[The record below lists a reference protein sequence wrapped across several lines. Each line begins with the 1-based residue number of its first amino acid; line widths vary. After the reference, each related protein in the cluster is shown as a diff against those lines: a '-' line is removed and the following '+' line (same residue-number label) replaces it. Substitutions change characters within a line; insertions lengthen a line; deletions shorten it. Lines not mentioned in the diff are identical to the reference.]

1 MSCLKKTFI
10 IIKLLFILSFNS
22 AFAQDPNKVIAA
34 QVNDHIISAKDVLMA
49 LEKLPSKIKEQPLP
63 SLYPNIVNELINQH
77 LIAQQAYKENLD
89 KNKKVLSEINK
100 RKEQIMAKYWLNSY
114 LSQKLDKKNL
124 KNFYNNYLKS
134 FKSSKE
140 YNASHILVKEE
151 KEALNIIKKLNNKS
165 LFSDLAKEF
174 SIGPSGKTGGK
185 LGWFSSG
192 QMVKEFEKATFI
204 LNKGQITKE
213 PVKTKFGFHIIKLN
227 DVRISQPKNFTEI
240 EPEIINMI
248 KKKSLVNLEKEI
260 KKNQKII
267 INKFED
273 VAKKV
278 NN

>member
-10 IIKLLFILSFNS
+10 TIKLLFILSFNS

-151 KEALNIIKKLNNKS
+151 KEALNIIKKLNNKA

-174 SIGPSGKTGGK
+174 SVGPSGKTGGK

>member
-151 KEALNIIKKLNNKS
+151 KEALNIIKKLNNKAMKKS
-165 LFSDLAKEF
+165 NHIDS
-174 SIGPSGKTGGK
+174 SGKTGGK

-227 DVRISQPKNFTEI
+227 DVKGTNGTLIMFIEI
-240 EPEIINMI
+240 EIINMI

-267 INKFED
+267 INKFD
-273 VAKKV
+273 Q
-278 NN
+278 

>member
-114 LSQKLDKKNL
+114 LSQQLDKKNL

-174 SIGPSGKTGGK
+174 SVGPSGKVGGE

>member
-151 KEALNIIKKLNNKS
+151 KEALNIIKKLNNKA

-174 SIGPSGKTGGK
+174 SVGPSGKTGGK

>member
-10 IIKLLFILSFNS
+10 TIKLLFILSFNS
-22 AFAQDPNKVIAA
+22 AFAQDPDKVIAA

-49 LEKLPSKIKEQPLP
+49 LEKLPSKIKEQSLP

-89 KNKKVLSEINK
+89 KNKKVVSEINK
-100 RKEQIMAKYWLNSY
+100 SKERIMAKYWLNSY
-114 LSQKLDKKNL
+114 LSQQLDKKNL
-124 KNFYNNYLKS
+124 ENFYNNYLKS

-151 KEALNIIKKLNNKS
+151 KEALNIIKKLNNKAI
-165 LFSDLAKEF
+165 FSDLAKKF
-174 SIGPSGKTGGK
+174 SVGPSGKTGGK
-185 LGWFSSG
+185 LGWFGSG
-192 QMVKEFEKATFI
+192 QMVKEFEKAAFT
-204 LNKGQITKE
+204 LNKGEVTKA
-213 PVKTKFGFHIIKLN
+213 PVKTEFGFHIIKLN
-227 DVRISQPKNFTEI
+227 DVRISQPKNFKEIETEI
-240 EPEIINMI
+240 TNII

>member
-151 KEALNIIKKLNNKS
+151 KEALNIIKKLNNKAS
-165 LFSDLAKEF
+165 FSDLAKEF
-174 SIGPSGKTGGK
+174 SVGPSGKTGGK

-192 QMVKEFEKATFI
+192 QMVKEFEKAIFI

>member
-10 IIKLLFILSFNS
+10 IIKLLFVLSFNS

-151 KEALNIIKKLNNKS
+151 KEALNIIKKLNNKA

-174 SIGPSGKTGGK
+174 SVGPSGKTGGK

-227 DVRISQPKNFTEI
+227 EVRISQPKNFTEI

>member
-140 YNASHILVKEE
+140 YNANHILVKEE
-151 KEALNIIKKLNNKS
+151 KEALNIIKKLNNKAS
-165 LFSDLAKEF
+165 FSDLAKEF
-174 SIGPSGKTGGK
+174 SVGPSGKTGGK

>member
-151 KEALNIIKKLNNKS
+151 KEALNIIKKLNNKA

-174 SIGPSGKTGGK
+174 SVGPSGKTGGN

>member
-89 KNKKVLSEINK
+89 KNKKVVSEINK
-100 RKEQIMAKYWLNSY
+100 SKEQIMAKYWLNSY
-114 LSQKLDKKNL
+114 LSQQLDKKNL

-151 KEALNIIKKLNNKS
+151 KEALNIIKKLNNKA

-174 SIGPSGKTGGK
+174 SVGPSGKTGGK

>member
-151 KEALNIIKKLNNKS
+151 KEALNIIKKLNNKAS
-165 LFSDLAKEF
+165 FSDLAKEF
-174 SIGPSGKTGGK
+174 SVGPSGKTGGK

-227 DVRISQPKNFTEI
+227 EVRISQPKNFTEI

>member
-10 IIKLLFILSFNS
+10 IIKLLFVLSFNS

-174 SIGPSGKTGGK
+174 SVGPSGKTGGK

>member
-151 KEALNIIKKLNNKS
+151 KEALNIIKKLNNKAS
-165 LFSDLAKEF
+165 FSDLAKEF
-174 SIGPSGKTGGK
+174 SVGPSGKTGGK

-227 DVRISQPKNFTEI
+227 DVRISQPKNFIEI

>member
-77 LIAQQAYKENLD
+77 LIAQKAYKENLD

-151 KEALNIIKKLNNKS
+151 KEALNIIKKLNNKAS
-165 LFSDLAKEF
+165 FSDLAKEF
-174 SIGPSGKTGGK
+174 SVGPSGKTGGK
-185 LGWFSSG
+185 LGWFSSE

>member
-89 KNKKVLSEINK
+89 KHKKVLSEINK

-151 KEALNIIKKLNNKS
+151 KEALNIIKKLNNKAS
-165 LFSDLAKEF
+165 FSDLAKEF
-174 SIGPSGKTGGK
+174 SVGPSGKTGGK

>member
-10 IIKLLFILSFNS
+10 IIKLLFVLSFNS

-114 LSQKLDKKNL
+114 LSQQLDKKNL

-151 KEALNIIKKLNNKS
+151 KEALNIIKKLNNKA

-174 SIGPSGKTGGK
+174 SVGPSGKTGGK

>member
-1 MSCLKKTFI
+1 MSCFKKTFI

-100 RKEQIMAKYWLNSY
+100 SKEQIMAKYWLNSY
-114 LSQKLDKKNL
+114 LSQQLDKKNL

-134 FKSSKE
+134 FKPSKE

-174 SIGPSGKTGGK
+174 SVGPSGKTGGK

-227 DVRISQPKNFTEI
+227 EVRISQPKNFTEI

>member
-100 RKEQIMAKYWLNSY
+100 SKEQIMAKYWLNSY
-114 LSQKLDKKNL
+114 LSQQLDKKNI

-174 SIGPSGKTGGK
+174 SVGPSGKTGGK

-227 DVRISQPKNFTEI
+227 EVRISQPKNFTEI

>member
-1 MSCLKKTFI
+1 MSCFKKSFI

-151 KEALNIIKKLNNKS
+151 KEALNIIKKLNNKA

-174 SIGPSGKTGGK
+174 SVGPSGKTGGK

>member
-1 MSCLKKTFI
+1 MSCFKKTFI

-151 KEALNIIKKLNNKS
+151 KEALNIIKKLNNKA

-174 SIGPSGKTGGK
+174 SVGPSGKTGGK

>member
-100 RKEQIMAKYWLNSY
+100 SKEQIMAKYWLNSY
-114 LSQKLDKKNL
+114 LSQQLDKKNL

-151 KEALNIIKKLNNKS
+151 KEALNIIKKLNNKA

-174 SIGPSGKTGGK
+174 SVGPSGKTGGK

-227 DVRISQPKNFTEI
+227 EVRISQPKNFTEI

>member
-34 QVNDHIISAKDVLMA
+34 QVNDHIISANDVLMA

-151 KEALNIIKKLNNKS
+151 KEALNIIKKLNNKA

-174 SIGPSGKTGGK
+174 SVGPSGKTGGK

>member
-10 IIKLLFILSFNS
+10 TIKLLFILSFNS
-22 AFAQDPNKVIAA
+22 AFAQDPDKVIAA

-49 LEKLPSKIKEQPLP
+49 LEKLPSKIKEQSLP

-89 KNKKVLSEINK
+89 KNKKVVSEINK
-100 RKEQIMAKYWLNSY
+100 SKERIMAKYWLNSY
-114 LSQKLDKKNL
+114 LSQQLDKKNL
-124 KNFYNNYLKS
+124 ENFYNNYLKS

-174 SIGPSGKTGGK
+174 SIGPSGKVGGK

-227 DVRISQPKNFTEI
+227 EVRISQPKNFTEI

>member
-1 MSCLKKTFI
+1 MSCFKKTFI

-100 RKEQIMAKYWLNSY
+100 SKEQIMAKYWLNSY
-114 LSQKLDKKNL
+114 LSQQLDKKNL

-174 SIGPSGKTGGK
+174 SIGPSGKAGGK

-227 DVRISQPKNFTEI
+227 EVRISQPKNFTEI

>member
-10 IIKLLFILSFNS
+10 IIKLLCILSLNS
-22 AFAQDPNKVIAA
+22 AFAQDPDKVIAA
-34 QVNDHIISAKDVLMA
+34 QINNHIISAKDVLMA

-63 SLYPNIVNELINQH
+63 SLYPKIVNELINQH

-100 RKEQIMAKYWLNSY
+100 NKERIMAKYWLKNY
-114 LSQKLDKKNL
+114 LSQQLDKKNL

-151 KEALNIIKKLNNKS
+151 KEALKIIKKLNNKAI
-165 LFSDLAKEF
+165 FSDLAKEF
-174 SIGPSGKTGGK
+174 SVGPSGKTGGK

-204 LNKGQITKE
+204 LNKGQITKV
-213 PVKTKFGFHIIKLN
+213 PVKTKFGFHIIKLE

-248 KKKSLVNLEKEI
+248 KKKSLVNLEKKI
-260 KKNQKII
+260 KNNQKIT

>member
-151 KEALNIIKKLNNKS
+151 KEALNIIKKLNNKA

-174 SIGPSGKTGGK
+174 SVGPSGKTGGK

-213 PVKTKFGFHIIKLN
+213 PVKTKFGFHIIILN
-227 DVRISQPKNFTEI
+227 DVRISQHKNFTEI

>member
-10 IIKLLFILSFNS
+10 TIKLLFILSFNS
-22 AFAQDPNKVIAA
+22 AFAQDPDKVIAA

-151 KEALNIIKKLNNKS
+151 KEALNIIKKLNNKAS
-165 LFSDLAKEF
+165 FSDLAKEF
-174 SIGPSGKTGGK
+174 SVGPSGKTGGK

-204 LNKGQITKE
+204 LNKDQITKE

-248 KKKSLVNLEKEI
+248 KKKSLVDLEKEI

>member
-10 IIKLLFILSFNS
+10 IIKLLFVLSFNS

-151 KEALNIIKKLNNKS
+151 KEALNIIKKLNNKAS
-165 LFSDLAKEF
+165 FSDLAKEF
-174 SIGPSGKTGGK
+174 SVGPSGKTGGK

>member
-10 IIKLLFILSFNS
+10 IIKLLFVLSFNS

-151 KEALNIIKKLNNKS
+151 KEALNIIKKLNNKA

-174 SIGPSGKTGGK
+174 SVGPSGKTGGK

>member
-10 IIKLLFILSFNS
+10 TIKLLFILSFNS
-22 AFAQDPNKVIAA
+22 AFAQDPDKVIAA

-49 LEKLPSKIKEQPLP
+49 LEKLPSKIKEQSLP

-151 KEALNIIKKLNNKS
+151 KEALNIIKKLNNKA

-174 SIGPSGKTGGK
+174 SVGPSGKTGGK

>member
-100 RKEQIMAKYWLNSY
+100 SKEQIMAKYWLNSY
-114 LSQKLDKKNL
+114 LSQQLDKKNL

-151 KEALNIIKKLNNKS
+151 KEALNIIKKLNNKA

-174 SIGPSGKTGGK
+174 SVGPSGKTGGK

>member
-114 LSQKLDKKNL
+114 LSQQLDKKNL

-174 SIGPSGKTGGK
+174 SVGPSGKTGGK

>member
-1 MSCLKKTFI
+1 MSCFKKTFI

-151 KEALNIIKKLNNKS
+151 KEALNIIKKLNNKAS
-165 LFSDLAKEF
+165 FSDLAKEF
-174 SIGPSGKTGGK
+174 SVGPSGKTGGK

-227 DVRISQPKNFTEI
+227 EVRISQPKNFTEI

>member
-10 IIKLLFILSFNS
+10 IIKLLFVLSFNS

-49 LEKLPSKIKEQPLP
+49 LEKLPLKIKEQPLP
-63 SLYPNIVNELINQH
+63 ILYPNIVNELVNQH

-151 KEALNIIKKLNNKS
+151 KEALNIIKKLNNKA

-174 SIGPSGKTGGK
+174 SVGPSGKTGGK

>member
-10 IIKLLFILSFNS
+10 IIKLLFVLSFNS

-100 RKEQIMAKYWLNSY
+100 SKEQIMAKYWLNSY
-114 LSQKLDKKNL
+114 LSQQLDKKNL

-151 KEALNIIKKLNNKS
+151 KEALNIIKKLNNKA

-174 SIGPSGKTGGK
+174 SVGPSGKTGGK